1 MLTAF
6 WHAYIN
12 GVFSSMIQS
21 AAHFNCGHV
30 RVMTTAY
37 AEESSQIPNDLA
49 LLGIDTLLSDLKQR
63 YQDLLWTPRIKFGG
77 LLDIPDEQGET
88 RTQAPIFGMGLNLLS
103 SESPE
108 RGILNVQNSV
118 VKGQMPQNRGEILIA
133 DELAEKLGVEPGGTA
148 TLISSTMFGSMA
160 VANFTVAGTVRFGVA
175 AMDRGTM
182 VADLSDIQQALDM
195 TQGAGE
201 ILGFF
206 RDDVYHEDWASSVA
220 ADFNARTNRP
230 QDPFSAIM
238 GTLRMESGLADYL
251 DLAGMIAGAII
262 GIFVFAMSIV
272 LWNTGL
278 TGGLRRYGE
287 VGVRLAIGEDKGHV
301 YRSMLAESFMIGFAG
316 SLLGTGLGLAC
327 AYYLQVHGINIG
339 WMMKG
344 STMILNDVI
353 RAQVTVSTAVIGFV
367 PGLLA
372 PFLGTA
378 ISGIGIYKRQ
388 TSQLF
393 KEHET

>member
-1 MLTAF
+1 MHDIVEWFSKLYNVKAVVKWLVDHDLPYWGLSAIIFTETGLMVGFFLPGDSLVFTA
-6 WHAYIN
+6 
-12 GVFSSMIQS
+12 GV
-21 AAHFNCGHV
+21 ACAPGN
-30 RVMTTAY
+30 
-37 AEESSQIPNDLA
+37 A
-49 LLGIDTLLSDLKQR
+49 LLG
-63 YQDLLWTPRIKFGG
+63 
-77 LLDIPDEQGET
+77 ENH
-88 RTQAPIFGMGLNLLS
+88 LN
-103 SESPE
+103 
-108 RGILNVQNSV
+108 IWVLNVC
-118 VKGQMPQNRGEILIA
+118 L
-133 DELAEKLGVEPGGTA
+133 
-148 TLISSTMFGSMA
+148 
-160 VANFTVAGTVRFGVA
+160 
-175 AMDRGTM
+175 
-182 VADLSDIQQALDM
+182 
-195 TQGAGE
+195 
-201 ILGFF
+201 
-206 RDDVYHEDWASSVA
+206 
-220 ADFNARTNRP
+220 
-230 QDPFSAIM
+230 
-238 GTLRMESGLADYL
+238 
-251 DLAGMIAGAII
+251 IAGAII

-316 SLLGTGLGLAC
+316 SLLGTGLGLAFG
-327 AYYLQVHGINIG
+327 YYLQVHGINIG
-339 WMMKG
+339 WMMRG